1 MKRLPEAVPVANA
14 DQSDTPGLGR
24 LVQSRLHLLTH
35 RTAELYYRA
44 GTPLTWLPRP
54 SGRGKVFDGGFLPR
68 VVVDVP
74 REKGPDPKPIKM
86 ITH

>member
-35 RTAELYYRA
+35 RTAELYTSYWSIKRV
-44 GTPLTWLPRP
+44 TI
-54 SGRGKVFDGGFLPR
+54 GG
-68 VVVDVP
+68 
-74 REKGPDPKPIKM
+74 G
-86 ITH
+86 